1 MDKCWECG
9 LERSSHTQLPHRFK
23 VVPPNPDQGVLFD
36 RDLMMRGLNVESPSS
51 HAKDSLVYFATEF
64 GKAFKL
70 NARKVEFIEGDPI
83 EVSPALRYD
92 QTLEGASLNYG
103 AAIKA
108 MVGDVPRDFILAMLK
123 YNATHPK
130 PSPKIMRRLQ
140 MNAEDEALGIFVPK
154 AKRLQ
159 AKHIPDERILMV
171 IDELTVM
178 RYTAMTWEIYA
189 AWPHI
194 PRKVILAKLD
204 KMVRRK
210 ILDGCACGCSGQFRI
225 IKGPR
230 MRCLRCK
237 VQKKDHALKSPH
249 CEFFFPE

>member
-23 VVPPNPDQGVLFD
+23 TAPPNPDQGVLFD
-36 RDLMMRGLNVESPSS
+36 RELMMRGLNINSPSS
-51 HAKDSLVYFATEF
+51 DAKDSLVYFTSEF

-70 NARKVEFIEGDPI
+70 NVRKVEFIEGDPI
-83 EVSPALRYD
+83 EVSPGLSYATNLEETSLRYK
-92 QTLEGASLNYG
+92 T
-103 AAIKA
+103 AIKA
-108 MVGDVPRDFILAMLK
+108 MLGDVPRDFILSMLK
-123 YNATHPK
+123 YNATNPK
-130 PSPKIMRRLQ
+130 PSPRIMRRLQ
-140 MNAEDEALGIFVPK
+140 MNAEDEAAGIFVPK
-154 AKRLQ
+154 SKRLQ

-171 IDELTVM
+171 IDQFTTE

-210 ILDGCACGCSGQFRI
+210 VLDGCPCGCSGQFRI
-225 IKGPR
+225 IKGDR
-230 MRCLRCK
+230 MRCLICK
-237 VQKKDHALKSPH
+237 VHKKDHTLKSPH
-249 CEFFFPE
+249 HEFNFPE

>member
-1 MDKCWECG
+1 M
-9 LERSSHTQLPHRFK
+9 ERSSHTQLPHRFK
-23 VVPPNPDQGVLFD
+23 DIPPNPDQGVLFD
-36 RDLMMRGLNVESPSS
+36 RELMMRGLNINSPSS
-51 HAKDSLVYFATEF
+51 HAKDSLVYFTSEF

-70 NARKVEFIEGDPI
+70 NARKVEIIENEP
-83 EVSPALRYD
+83 PALSYD
-92 QTLEGASLNYG
+92 QTLEDASLNYG
-103 AAIKA
+103 ADIKA

-159 AKHIPDERILMV
+159 AKHIPDERILNL
-171 IDELTVM
+171 IDQFTID

-225 IKGPR
+225 IKGDQ
-230 MRCLRCK
+230 MRCLVCK
-237 VQKKDHALKSPH
+237 VHKKVHTLTSPH
-249 CEFFFPE
+249 HEFYCD